1 MKAGLFLAAVLVTSM
16 NPSPV
21 LGGELW
27 SAFDEDRV
35 DLCPSDGEFPAE
47 QASEYIAYN
56 VHELGK
62 IVEMLAR
69 DEERYDQNRDR
80 WGYPIP
86 LFDSAR
92 QTMLRSVIDSAK
104 FFSLNILAPVERVE
118 RADGIATDVRSV
130 RVPPPTGVGSKER
143 LRIGFARMLASAE
156 DENGAILFDYNDA
169 LREMGEWTP
178 TPGNID
184 GKSFHSYSLLLAR
197 DGLAVAH
204 RALHSVML
212 EAIEQPSFAPNLERF
227 VWATCHDNIE
237 N

>member
-1 MKAGLFLAAVLVTSM
+1 MKATMFVTVILSITMGPSQAAA
-16 NPSPV
+16 
-21 LGGELW
+21 GELW

-35 DLCPSDGEFPAE
+35 DLCPAEGEFPAD

-62 IVEMLAR
+62 ALETLAEDR
-69 DEERYDQNRDR
+69 ERHDQNSDR
-80 WGYPIP
+80 WGQPVP
-86 LFDSAR
+86 LFDRER
-92 QTMLRSVIDSAK
+92 QTMLRSVIDSAQ

-118 RADGIATDVRSV
+118 RADGVATDVRSI
-130 RVPPPTGVGSKER
+130 RVPPPTGTGSKER

-169 LREMGEWTP
+169 LREMDAWTP
-178 TPGNID
+178 VHDNID
-184 GKSFHSYSLLLAR
+184 GKSFHSYPLLLAR
-197 DGLAVAH
+197 DRLAAAH

-227 VWATCHDNIE
+227 VWAACHDDIE
-237 N
+237 K